1 MTKRKAKQASKSD
14 PASTGQRT
22 REEVTVFNIW
32 EWPNDAV
39 QECSD
44 CTPSWEPDAY
54 TVFMI
59 KRMVGRLIEVRVSC
73 ALHQQCIGLVLRYT
87 YLLCRN
93 MSLRITLRI
102 GFLGLEQGEN
112 CGLEMEMKMVEMV
125 VNFLRK
131 LSKTLNDKQVDK
143 QVVGWCKGEHVDKDC
158 WYMRIRKE
166 LEISLQAK
174 IEEVR
179 VNWAQLSFRHQWD
192 LATIK

>member
-1 MTKRKAKQASKSD
+1 MTKRKTKRASKSD

-22 REEVTVFNIW
+22 REEITVFNIW

-39 QECSD
+39 EECND
-44 CTPSWEPDAY
+44 CTPSWKPDAY

-73 ALHQQCIGLVLRYT
+73 SLHQQCIGLVLRYT

-102 GFLGLEQGEN
+102 GYLGLEQGEN
-112 CGLEMEMKMVEMV
+112 CGFEMEMKMVEMV

-131 LSKTLNDKQVDK
+131 LSKTLNDKQV
-143 QVVGWCKGEHVDKDC
+143 VGWCKGKHVDKDC
-158 WYMRIRKE
+158 WYMSIRKE
-166 LEISLQAK
+166 LEIALQAK

-179 VNWAQLSFRHQWD
+179 VNWAQLSFKHEWD
-192 LATIK
+192 LATIN